1 MNHATPKSLHFA
13 FDVGHSSLGWA
24 VLQTH
29 IGHAP
34 KLLGSGVVTFPKEDC
49 AALDRRGKRRQRRN
63 IRARKQR
70 ILRME
75 TLLAGIGAIPHEE
88 LKRQHAQGKG
98 NVENGG
104 AGFSYPWL
112 HAARILAVSPSE
124 RHKYLLTWPQLW
136 DVLRW
141 YAHNR
146 GYDGNLRWSGGY
158 RADGFSEENKL
169 EAAAF
174 ESLVKRD
181 LVPAGNEEEGGETP
195 EKGEAG
201 KDEDLGKLKMGEDIM
216 RAYGFATP
224 TFAESIAKFLLGPD
238 RVVKPPKQPG
248 QAGQLEKTSEA
259 FTREDFHRKL
269 FGLDEEFREHPKHL
283 RNYFKGLMAAFPRRH
298 IDPANN
304 FLAGGVEWEVR
315 AILRAHRDAP
325 ADKARCD
332 ETFETVI
339 CGGLPER
346 PNDWKSLEAQHPQLY
361 LSMRDVEAIKAL
373 RSFARDSD
381 EERERKMEAR
391 KQLRVGKLVLPSRYQ
406 GGLLFGQLVPRF
418 ENRIIAECS
427 ITYARKLPM
436 LLRVIGGQEAYESSE
451 IWSDEDRAQIDSELA
466 HFRKKL
472 AKTESDHR
480 KLAEEYAADL
490 AKVPAKS
497 SLAFLDYRWAMLLAN
512 IKIRKPGETYPGK
525 EKLRPLTAEERAQI
539 DIKTRAKGFLEYQR
553 KDAKKGHEEIN
564 ELADI
569 VRDVTGCA
577 IEDTNLDGFFIPPD
591 MREALKL
598 VPIEKGEK
606 AFRHVWQHL
615 DDKLRR
621 RFTIQLLRGQE
632 PKELKPSD
640 VCRQLRKIGR
650 AEVAEAIEAGANA
663 RLLDTPFRGQKLEG
677 RARYHHDVLRQV
689 WCEVMRCED
698 PRKKIQDEI
707 FLPTPKERHG
717 CLVLTED
724 MQTRLDEKPLA
735 SQTNNHLVRH
745 RILILAG
752 DREAKPKPMDGLL
765 DDLLAEF
772 ADGDIR
778 KIGRV
783 TIEVAR
789 DLQEMSGKSNQD
801 KRDIEF
807 SKRAEHDHAA
817 EKLAAIFA
825 NERSNG
831 KPIKINAGLIKKARI
846 GDDLGWNKESRSW
859 QCPYTDQKLE
869 PRWLV
874 LPKND
879 RCRIEKDHIIPQSQ
893 RLSHAIEA
901 QVLTFASVNRW
912 KDNRTAFEFIKEFG
926 GQPVPG
932 LNGVNLRTVEQ
943 FRAFVQSLPVKGPSK
958 ADVMRKKKRKELLLT
973 EHWSGDGFTPGDLT
987 KTSHIIKLAAQKL
1000 CARFRELPED
1010 QRPEV
1015 VYIPGSVTHAFR
1027 DKQWRLFR
1035 ELGAVHPGV
1044 KAEMEKGDDRFVLRY
1059 SGDRFTERSANK
1071 KRLYALGKK
1080 VKKALTSSTGTP
1092 LSEGEMKAADIA
1104 LREALDAVGEPRLI
1118 DLIYWGKTTLNLKQA
1133 IRGITHLHHAVDAI
1147 AIGIVSAVLVP
1158 PRATGMHDTIARGIV
1173 KERLNADERR
1183 EFEAIRNQL
1192 QLPKFYRW
1200 AKTRCDD
1207 PNRAHPA
1214 AGEGGTLCLDELSP
1228 ETKKQIVAELK
1239 YAREH
1244 RVIQHIPKATRG
1256 LPAQLNP
1263 WRVVPPIVGTS
1274 VTLRQQERQDDG
1286 TIKKKE
1292 EQKELAKLIG
1302 ISPKGGK
1309 GKLLDQQAALVLGE
1323 NFGIAILDHALA
1335 PEPVQKK
1342 RGAPVP
1348 AVALAIVPFR
1358 NVRQE
1363 LKSLAARN
1371 GNHPLRLLR
1380 KGTLIHVPNGKCVG
1394 YWRVLSPKNTEAYGL
1409 VVDIAAADGIE
1420 MIWGNQPIPQLIRD
1434 GLRVIE
1440 DPPLCGIAPEQTE
1453 D

>member
-1 MNHATPKSLHFA
+1 MRDTPATPSNRDLQLA
-13 FDVGHSSLGWA
+13 FDVGHSSIGWA
-24 VLQTH
+24 ALQ
-29 IGHAP
+29 IRIEHAP

-75 TLLAGIGAIPHEE
+75 TLLGRMGVIEPDE

-98 NVENGG
+98 NVKSGG

-112 HAARILAVSPSE
+112 HAARILAASPLE
-124 RHKYLLTWPQLW
+124 RHKYLLTWTQLW

-158 RADGFSEENKL
+158 RADGFSAENKL
-169 EAAAF
+169 ESAAF
-174 ESLVKRD
+174 ENLTQKIEELAED
-181 LVPAGNEEEGGETP
+181 EEEGDAP
-195 EKGEAG
+195 EKSAAA

-216 RAYGFATP
+216 RAYDFATP
-224 TFAESIAKFLLGPD
+224 TFAESVAKFLLGPD
-238 RVVKPPKQPG
+238 RVVKPPKLPG
-248 QAGQLEKTSEA
+248 QAGQLEKTNEA

-325 ADKARCD
+325 AGKARCD
-332 ETFETVI
+332 AAFETAI
-339 CGGLPER
+339 CGGLPEK
-346 PNDWKSLEAQHPQLY
+346 PDDWKALQPQHPQLY
-361 LSMRDVEAIKAL
+361 LSAQDVDAIKAL
-373 RSFARDSD
+373 NSSAHDSD
-381 EERERKMEAR
+381 KERQRKMEAR
-391 KQLRVGKLVLPSRYQ
+391 KQLRFGKLVLPSRYQ

-436 LLRVIGGQEAYESSE
+436 LLRVIDGRTAYDDSE
-451 IWSDEDRAQIDSELA
+451 VWSDEEREQIDSELA

-472 AKTESDHR
+472 AKTQSNHR
-480 KLAEEYAADL
+480 ELAEEYAADL

-497 SLAFLDYRWAMLLAN
+497 SLSFLDYRWAMLLAN

-525 EKLRPLTAEERAQI
+525 EKLRPLTAEERTQI
-539 DIKTRAKGFLEYQR
+539 DAKVRAKGFLEYQR
-553 KDAKKGHEEIN
+553 KDAKKGHKEIN

-569 VRDVTGCA
+569 VHDVTGCA
-577 IEDTNLDGFFIPPD
+577 IEETNLDGFFIPPD

-640 VCRQLRKIGR
+640 VCNQLRKMGR
-650 AEVAEAIEAGANA
+650 PDVAEAIEAGANA
-663 RLLDTPFRGQKLEG
+663 KLLDTLFRGQKLEG

-689 WCEVMRCED
+689 WREVMRGED

-707 FLPTPKERHG
+707 FLSAPKSRHG

-752 DREAKPKPMDGLL
+752 DRDAKPKPMDGLL

-789 DLQEMSGKSNQD
+789 DLQEMSGKSNED

-807 SKRAEHDHAA
+807 RKRAEHEYAA
-817 EKLAAIFA
+817 EKLARVFA
-825 NERSNG
+825 DERSNG
-831 KPIKINAGLIKKARI
+831 QPIKINAGLIKKARI
-846 GDDLGWNKESRSW
+846 GDDLGTTKESRCW
-859 QCPYTDQKLE
+859 ICPYTGEPLD

-874 LPKND
+874 LPKGD
-879 RCRIEKDHIIPQSQ
+879 RHRIEKDHIIPQSQ

-926 GQPVPG
+926 GELVPG
-932 LNGVNLRTVEQ
+932 LNGVRLLREDK
-943 FRAFVQSLPVKGPSK
+943 FRTFVQSLPVKGRSK

-973 EHWSGDGFTPGDLT
+973 ENWSGDGFTPGDLT

-1000 CARFRELPED
+1000 RARFRELPED

-1015 VYIPGSVTHAFR
+1015 VYIPGSITHAFR
-1027 DKQWRLFR
+1027 DKQWRLFH
-1035 ELGAVHPGV
+1035 ELGAVHPKV
-1044 KAEMEKGDDRFVLRY
+1044 KEEMEKGDDRFVLDG
-1059 SGDRFTERSANK
+1059 SGDKFAERSANK

-1080 VKKALTSSTGTP
+1080 VKRALPKKEASP
-1092 LSEGEMKAADIA
+1092 LSEAEMKASDIA
-1104 LREALDAVGEPRLI
+1104 LREALDAIGEPRLI
-1118 DLIYWGKTTLNLKQA
+1118 ELIRWRKTTLNLKQA

-1147 AIGIVSAVLVP
+1147 AIGLISAVLVP

-1200 AKTRCDD
+1200 AKTRCGD

-1214 AGEGGTLCLDELSP
+1214 ASEGGTLCLDELSP

-1244 RVIQHIPKATRG
+1244 RVIQHLPKATRG

-1263 WRVVPPIVGTS
+1263 WRVVLPIVGTT
-1274 VTLRQQERQDDG
+1274 VTLRQQERQADG

-1292 EQKELAKLIG
+1292 EQKELTKLIG
-1302 ISPKGGK
+1302 IFPKGGK
-1309 GKLLDQQAALVLGE
+1309 GKLLTQQAALVLGE
-1323 NFGIAILDHALA
+1323 NFAIAILDHAPS

-1363 LKSLAARN
+1363 LKSLTKRN

-1380 KGTLIHVPNGKCVG
+1380 KGTLIHVPNGKCAG
-1394 YWRVLSPKNTEAYGL
+1394 YWRVLSAKNTEAYGL

-1420 MIWGNQPIPQLIRD
+1420 MIWGNQQIPQLIRD
-1434 GLRVIE
+1434 DLRVIE
-1440 DPPLCGIAPEQTE
+1440 DPPLCGIGP
-1453 D
+1453 DS